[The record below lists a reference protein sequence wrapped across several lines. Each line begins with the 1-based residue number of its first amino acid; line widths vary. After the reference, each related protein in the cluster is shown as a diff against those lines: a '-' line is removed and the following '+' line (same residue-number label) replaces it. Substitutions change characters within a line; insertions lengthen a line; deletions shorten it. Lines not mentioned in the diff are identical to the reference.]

1 MRFCKAL
8 LAVSLLL
15 GVTACSSVHT
25 AGVAFEPNPPP
36 PPGFRAVC
44 GSMPL
49 PLNAFITGC
58 APAAGETVAV
68 VRAKG

>member
-15 GVTACSSVHT
+15 GVTACSTVHT

-44 GSMPL
+44 ASTPL
-49 PLNAFITGC
+49 PLNAFVTGC
-58 APAAGETVAV
+58 SPAAAEAVTVV
-68 VRAKG
+68 QAKG